1 MGPPAGRKNSNPPRN
16 TGDSP
21 DAKRQKSSRGENQPS
36 ATMSEV
42 KGNDDSVSAAR
53 SITFDDERPPR
64 WFTQFETK
72 IYELLNTRLQ
82 EQDEKIESVRFDLD
96 HVNTKIAQ
104 LEANNRELADKL
116 DDLENR
122 SRRNNLILHGVP
134 EAETDFENC
143 TKVVTD
149 LLVNFVGLDEAQVK
163 ASIQRVHRTPTNRRA
178 AADDKPRIIHVAAT
192 TFQDKLM
199 IRKSCIQKFK
209 NETYKG
215 NKLFVSDDLSKGIQ
229 MRRKAKIEV
238 FKRLQRE
245 GKHPFYVFPDLIKY
259 RNGQD
264 LITVA

>member
-1 MGPPAGRKNSNPPRN
+1 MRGLFSGVPP
-16 TGDSP
+16 
-21 DAKRQKSSRGENQPS
+21 
-36 ATMSEV
+36 TMSEV

-53 SITFDDERPPR
+53 GITFDDERPPR

-134 EAETDFENC
+134 EAETGFENC

-163 ASIQRVHRTPTNRRA
+163 TSVQRVHRTPTNRRA

-199 IRKSCIQKFK
+199 IRKQ
-209 NETYKG
+209 
-215 NKLFVSDDLSKGIQ
+215 LFVSDDLSKGIQ